1 MNLKEI
7 EYIVTLAE
15 EGKLARAAQRLF
27 ITPSALTQQV
37 SNLEHE
43 IGLPLFERSPK
54 RLVSHQGRSDL
65 PSSAPPDPADP
76 PGNRTQASGSVRLP
90 ERKFK
95 YWCYSE
101 HGTTTFT
108 HIYPAFHKQFPEVTI
123 NIYEA
128 NVRAQQ
134 QMIRTGKL
142 DLGILTLSEEQ
153 QTEDLYIPLAQEEIL
168 LAIPSLHPACGKAV
182 LTEKSPYPELDPNL
196 VRYEPFAMM
205 YEKNLPCMR

>member
-1 MNLKEI
+1 M
-7 EYIVTLAE
+7 
-15 EGKLARAAQRLF
+15 
-27 ITPSALTQQV
+27 
-37 SNLEHE
+37 
-43 IGLPLFERSPK
+43 
-54 RLVSHQGRSDL
+54 
-65 PSSAPPDPADP
+65 
-76 PGNRTQASGSVRLP
+76 
-90 ERKFK
+90 
-95 YWCYSE
+95 
-101 HGTTTFT
+101 
-108 HIYPAFHKQFPEVTI
+108 TI

-182 LTEKSPYPELDPNL
+182 PTEKSPYPELDPNL

-205 YEKNLPCMR
+205 YKESTMYEVIRKPCFSHSVLPQHWKWCLPGSAAASFQAILPPAAIRMFLNMFTTFPFPHIRSGISVPAGKREAISQQQQTVSSGCPRNTGESLSCESFLLSFSFRV